1 MLKEPPD
8 VYKKKLVLYND
19 ETKEKNGKEERL
31 TISLNLEARPG
42 VLRAP
47 LAAKLGIERP
57 IDGFKADMA
66 LVAAAAA
73 PAYPPNG

>member
-1 MLKEPPD
+1 MSTKKEINAFTIIRR
-8 VYKKKLVLYND
+8 KR
-19 ETKEKNGKEERL
+19 TNGKEERL